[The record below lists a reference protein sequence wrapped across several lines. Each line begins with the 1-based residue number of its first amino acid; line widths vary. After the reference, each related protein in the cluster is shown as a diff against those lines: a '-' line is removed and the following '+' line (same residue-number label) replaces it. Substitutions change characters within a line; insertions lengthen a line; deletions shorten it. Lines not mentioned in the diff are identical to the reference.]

1 MKTGRRSGTDR
12 ATPWLAAALLCV
24 LAGHAP
30 AHGSGPGGHE
40 TLESLPNNQ
49 LTGSFPAAST
59 NPGTSSPIFV
69 PVLLTASGQNNSFFT
84 SELTLTNRAEEEA
97 TLHYT
102 YTAHRGGGSG
112 TVSDRLAPGLQ
123 RILPD
128 AIGYLTNLGIPIPS
142 YGNRLGTLR
151 VEVSGSADVGVSVRT
166 TTPTPE
172 GRAGLAYP
180 GIAAAAGFTEAV
192 YLCGLR
198 QNSQDRSNVAFQN
211 MGTEELERSLSE
223 HGDGSRGPL
232 PCGPRCSQESR
243 VT

>member
-1 MKTGRRSGTDR
+1 MKTGRRNGTDR

-24 LAGHAP
+24 LAGHAS

-40 TLESLPNNQ
+40 TLESLPNHQ
-49 LTGSFPAAST
+49 LTGSFPSAST
-59 NPGTSSPIFV
+59 NPGTSSILFV

-142 YGNRLGTLR
+142 YGNRLGTLA
-151 VEVSGSADVGVSVRT
+151 GGGFGVCRRWACRCGPPRS
-166 TTPTPE
+166 TPE

-180 GIAAAAGFTEAV
+180 GIAAAAGFARKRSICAG
-192 YLCGLR
+192 CGR
-198 QNSQDRSNVAFQN
+198 
-211 MGTEELERSLSE
+211 T
-223 HGDGSRGPL
+223 
-232 PCGPRCSQESR
+232 PR
-243 VT
+243 TAPT